1 MERDTESRDRLDP
14 VSIETRIRYTV
25 YGIWYTVYVI
35 QIVGGVVQRK
45 PRQGS
50 GAQQRDP
57 LYSLDFARSPC
68 PPCFA
73 TENIHGRRSCHREA
87 CAVFYLQAFRI
98 ARARLGWPF
107 GRLLRV
113 LEPGRGKREAY
124 STASAKI
131 TSQRC
136 PLKCHYTFLPPASST
151 LSTLSFS
158 FPPGFRGAGP
168 KGDRIDLE
176 DVDSNDVIGLLA
188 RLRKRRG
195 SVCLNAFETN
205 CNSANNHANA
215 TATRSFSRV
224 SGR

>member
-1 MERDTESRDRLDP
+1 MARNPGLQRSARSHLYRDAYTVHGVRYM
-14 VSIETRIRYTV
+14 VYGIRYTDC
-25 YGIWYTVYVI
+25 
-35 QIVGGVVQRK
+35 
-45 PRQGS
+45 
-50 GAQQRDP
+50 GAGWSRESLDKARARSSAIRS
-57 LYSLDFARSPC
+57 YSLDFARSPC

-98 ARARLGWPF
+98 AGARLGWPF

-188 RLRKRRG
+188 RLRKRHG
-195 SVCLNAFETN
+195 SVCLRNQLQL
-205 CNSANNHANA
+205 
-215 TATRSFSRV
+215 
-224 SGR
+224 G